1 MTESSSLK
9 RYWYSGYQIY

>member
-9 RYWYSGYQIY
+9 RYWYSGYKIY